1 MTESVQTVAEW
12 LQASE
17 ENRHSFYRDSF
28 ILDVTEQIC
37 GHMEEQ
43 RISRVTL
50 AETLGKSKSYVSQV
64 LSGNRNMT
72 LATLADVAYALR
84 LQIKMQLTDT
94 RQTDDTWEDFALP
107 KNKSNNIVA
116 IGNQHQFGQSCTYEE
131 GGMIGDRYTQQV
143 AA

>member
-1 MTESVQTVAEW
+1 
-12 LQASE
+12 
-17 ENRHSFYRDSF
+17 
-28 ILDVTEQIC
+28 
-37 GHMEEQ
+37 HMEEQ

-84 LQIKMQLTDT
+84 LQIKMQLTDA

-107 KNKSNNIVA
+107 KNKSSNIVA
-116 IGNQHQFGQSCTYEE
+116 IGNQHQVGQSCTYEE
-131 GGMIGDRYTQQV
+131 GGMIVDRYTQQV